1 MVGCRFGPGRRA
13 GFLKGSEGG
22 MDRKNTLLPVQHPP
36 VYKSGVEWVL
46 FTAQRGANALTEMM
60 LMHYT
65 GSCSDIFRAAAEG
78 CDGLPLSPEQTNT
91 LILTTHV
98 HKLW

>member
-22 MDRKNTLLPVQHPP
+22 MDRKNMLLPVQHPP
-36 VYKSGVEWVL
+36 VYKSGVEWAL

-98 HKLW
+98 QK